1 MSATV
6 RVSETSE
13 TSASATALPA
23 LLAVLAA
30 ALAAAAAAAPSPQA
44 PQVTGQSL
52 RKSSTQS
59 TLEVHRCAR
68 RAQSLT
74 DSPPMVTE
82 MVSAPG

>member
-30 ALAAAAAAAPSPQA
+30 ALAAAAPSPQA